1 MIATKKTKIGDILI
15 EKRLCT
21 SKQIRYALQIQ
32 PQLQTKDLGTILL
45 ELAYVT
51 KEQLEEALEE
61 QRKNL
66 LELQKSQN

>member
-1 MIATKKTKIGDILI
+1 MVASKKTKIGDILI
-15 EKRLCT
+15 EKRFCT
-21 SKQIRYALQIQ
+21 SKQVRYALKIQ

-66 LELQKSQN
+66 LELQKSQI